1 MAVGPR
7 DLVLLDRDGVLNEDR
22 PDSVRSP
29 AQLTMLPRAA
39 EAVARLN
46 RSGARTVVVTNQS
59 VVGRGLIDEAML
71 QQIHARLRDEL
82 SRAGAQLD
90 DILFCPDAP
99 DGATDRR
106 KPGPGMLQEAIR
118 RYRADPA
125 RTVMIGDSLRDLQ
138 AAAAAGCRRILVRT
152 GKGRQTQS
160 AGLPPDVLPVAVYED
175 LWTAADALLDETPDA
190 GAR

>member
-99 DGATDRR
+99 DGATDWR
-106 KPGPGMLQEAIR
+106 KPGPGMLQETR
-118 RYRADPA
+118 RA
-125 RTVMIGDSLRDLQ
+125 RS
-138 AAAAAGCRRILVRT
+138 
-152 GKGRQTQS
+152 
-160 AGLPPDVLPVAVYED
+160 
-175 LWTAADALLDETPDA
+175 
-190 GAR
+190 